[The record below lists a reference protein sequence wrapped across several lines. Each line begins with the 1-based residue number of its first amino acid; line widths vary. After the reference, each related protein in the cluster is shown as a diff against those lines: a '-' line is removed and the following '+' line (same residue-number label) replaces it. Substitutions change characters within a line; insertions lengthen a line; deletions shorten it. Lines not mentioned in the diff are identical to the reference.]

1 MLNQMILKNIHT
13 VLEGYDRK
21 LVKCKQIRQVR
32 EEKHYEHKELLD
44 IYLKLAAKYNAQV
57 PKQKTFS
64 AFVEEYKDKL
74 DEL

>member
-1 MLNQMILKNIHT
+1 MILKNIHA

-32 EEKHYEHKELLD
+32 EEKHYEHKDLLD
-44 IYLKLAAKYNAQV
+44 IYLKLAAKYNARTN
-57 PKQKTFS
+57 KNKSFS
-64 AFVEEYKDKL
+64 SLIEEYKDKL